1 VPGLRRS
8 GRAGREVL
16 LAVAA
21 ATTVTFA
28 AAGSFQLLGVASSQA
43 RAAVLI
49 GQVQVQ
55 APGLVNAVFAPLNGQ
70 RVVGAGVVPPESLIT
85 AELREL
91 RSLGLGSADVAAL
104 TAATDRL
111 FGAVHLV
118 ESKAQAGD
126 HAGANAVAIRE
137 MVDAQSALTAEDG
150 IVLARVGR
158 ASGTATAQARVGVL
172 GLLIGTVVV
181 VAGLLLV
188 GGRRR
193 GRARQAAAAQFEA
206 LVYSSTDLIGV
217 TNGEGVL
224 TYASPSLHQA
234 LGSASELIW
243 AERIHPEDLPVV
255 EAALASIRATPDHAA
270 HVEFKVRHHDG
281 RSLTLEA
288 TVTNKLTDGELG
300 GFLWNARDVSDR
312 KALEDQLLRQA
323 LQDPLTGL
331 ANRIVLRDRLS
342 NALARA
348 ARHHRLVGLLLFDLD
363 GFKEINDD
371 AGHAAGDAVLIE
383 VATRLARHLRSV
395 DTVARLGG
403 DEFAMVVDDLADE
416 TDVDG
421 AAARVVEVLEEPI
434 TVGSRQFRVTASVG
448 KVMCVGDQDPDEA
461 LRHAD
466 IAMYAAKAAGKARVV
481 TFEPVMAERVQARLP
496 RRHTQ
501 DRQVVR
507 RQRRAPGQPA
517 GQGHREHG
525 RQPAHDHRGG
535 GDRSRRPSRSA
546 ARAGLRH
553 RPGFPLRP
561 SRPRLRF
568 RDDGQG
574 AATGRRRPGRSGLEV
589 EVAGGAP
596 LQPLPLVRV
605 QPTWRRAG
613 ECEHGR
619 RPRKAG
625 DDLDRHGHGGGVH
638 DAGPQ
643 ERPGRHGDPPRRAAG
658 RCAGT
663 QGERAGERCPIGSGG
678 GPVPGDRG
686 ETQGRDQRR
695 GHAEHEGQGEDVDRG
710 RAVLAIRRLHGARPA
725 FGLATSGVAI
735 SGSAVSSGATAV
747 ALTRSGSTGAPGS
760 RPTCSVTCT
769 RTRPSPRRKVTTASG
784 AVARTA
790 ANTAASL
797 SPRAAARAA
806 SPAASVQCSSAET
819 AVMAARQ
826 PARTTSSAGRTT
838 AVSAVTLPA
847 SRSGPRVTRQR
858 AGRAR

>member
-21 ATTVTFA
+21 ATTVTLA
-28 AAGSFQLLGVASSQA
+28 AAWSFQLLGVASSQA

-49 GQVQVQ
+49 GQVQ

-70 RVVGAGVVPPESLIT
+70 RAVGAGVVPTESLIT

-193 GRARQAAAAQFEA
+193 GRARQAASAQFEA

-331 ANRIVLRDRLS
+331 ANRVVLRDRLS

-371 AGHAAGDAVLIE
+371 AGHAAGDAVLVE
-383 VATRLARHLRSV
+383 VASRLTRHLRLV

-421 AAARVVEVLEEPI
+421 AAARVLEVLEEPI

-481 TFEPVMAERVQARLP
+481 TLEPVMAERVQARLALAHDLDGAAASGQLVLHYQP
-496 RRHTQ
+496 TVDLDTGRIQGAEALLRWNHPTRGHLPPLAFIPLAEETGAILSLGRWVLNTACQ
-501 DRQVVR
+501 RAARWRLDPAMASVR
-507 RQRRAPGQPA
+507 TVNVNVSGSQLLDEHIVADVRDALRSAGLAPGWLTLEITESVPMRDPDAVVAQLTALKRLGVSLAIDDFGTGYSSLAYLRRFPVDILKIDKSFVDNVA
-517 GQGHREHG
+517 HQGSPLAKAIVNMGASLHMTTVAEGIEADDQAAALRELGCDIGQGFLYARPVPAADFETMVKEP
-525 RQPAHDHRGG
+525 RQPA
-535 GDRSRRPSRSA
+535 
-546 ARAGLRH
+546 
-553 RPGFPLRP
+553 
-561 SRPRLRF
+561 
-568 RDDGQG
+568 
-574 AATGRRRPGRSGLEV
+574 
-589 EVAGGAP
+589 
-596 LQPLPLVRV
+596 
-605 QPTWRRAG
+605 
-613 ECEHGR
+613 
-619 RPRKAG
+619 
-625 DDLDRHGHGGGVH
+625 
-638 DAGPQ
+638 
-643 ERPGRHGDPPRRAAG
+643 
-658 RCAGT
+658 
-663 QGERAGERCPIGSGG
+663 
-678 GPVPGDRG
+678 
-686 ETQGRDQRR
+686 
-695 GHAEHEGQGEDVDRG
+695 
-710 RAVLAIRRLHGARPA
+710 AVLA
-725 FGLATSGVAI
+725 
-735 SGSAVSSGATAV
+735 
-747 ALTRSGSTGAPGS
+747 
-760 RPTCSVTCT
+760 
-769 RTRPSPRRKVTTASG
+769 
-784 AVARTA
+784 A
-790 ANTAASL
+790 A
-797 SPRAAARAA
+797 
-806 SPAASVQCSSAET
+806 E
-819 AVMAARQ
+819 
-826 PARTTSSAGRTT
+826 
-838 AVSAVTLPA
+838 
-847 SRSGPRVTRQR
+847 
-858 AGRAR
+858 